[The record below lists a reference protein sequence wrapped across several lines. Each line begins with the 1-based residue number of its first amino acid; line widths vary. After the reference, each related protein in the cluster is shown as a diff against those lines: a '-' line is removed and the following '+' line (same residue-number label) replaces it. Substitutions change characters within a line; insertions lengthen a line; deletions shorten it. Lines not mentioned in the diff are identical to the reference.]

1 MTEDAPK
8 VFQPG
13 TVTLVL
19 GPAGV
24 RAYVG
29 ATEITMVG
37 SVKVDLDEVQIFTRK
52 PNTEAEHLR
61 LDEEVRVARSCGLV
75 KVRRG

>member
-1 MTEDAPK
+1 MDEPPK

-19 GPAGV
+19 GPTGI

-29 ATEITMVG
+29 TTELTMVG
-37 SVKVDLDEVQIFTRK
+37 SVKVDLDEIQVFTRR
-52 PNTEAEHLR
+52 PTTEAEHLR
-61 LDEEVRVARSCGLV
+61 LDEEVRVARSCQQV